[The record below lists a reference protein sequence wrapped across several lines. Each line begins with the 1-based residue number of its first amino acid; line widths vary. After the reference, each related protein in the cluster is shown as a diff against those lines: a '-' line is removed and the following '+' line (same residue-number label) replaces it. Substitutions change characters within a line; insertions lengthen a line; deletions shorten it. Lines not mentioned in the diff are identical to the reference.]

1 MAGRCD
7 EAGRR
12 SDLGREARG
21 EQSWTRVSRVESLLE
36 PCLAGARWRTRG
48 VGDEDKGEHEQRRVS
63 LARRPRR
70 PSSPSFLSTAPACRR
85 ACTELRGPPRA
96 TTVGG
101 RLSVRDGYG
110 QEAASVESSPTPSRR
125 GGGQTVLIDR
135 GRSRRPRSPG
145 LRPSPLLLLPRPLIL
160 SSSLPAG
167 QVVQRFFA
175 HLQDQVP
182 THLHSLQP
190 PHASLALFVALHPLS
205 FNTDLT
211 MLTTTTS
218 LALLAVAGTAA
229 NAAGIVDNLQLF
241 SKLTVSLSCPLNRAR
256 GRTTTPPRPRPLRA
270 AGACS
275 RGGSASLS
283 TLQMD
288 SSALGEAEEHPVG
301 ASGRAQGGGVGGR
314 RSRSAAPNNNE
325 AVLRRRAFKHLV
337 LTRLLPHRAE
347 PRRYELLGRV
357 QGPERRDR

>member
-1 MAGRCD
+1 
-7 EAGRR
+7 
-12 SDLGREARG
+12 
-21 EQSWTRVSRVESLLE
+21 
-36 PCLAGARWRTRG
+36 
-48 VGDEDKGEHEQRRVS
+48 
-63 LARRPRR
+63 
-70 PSSPSFLSTAPACRR
+70 
-85 ACTELRGPPRA
+85 
-96 TTVGG
+96 
-101 RLSVRDGYG
+101 
-110 QEAASVESSPTPSRR
+110 VESSPTPSRR

-288 SSALGEAEEHPVG
+288 SSALGEADEHPVG

-337 LTRLLPHRAE
+337 LTRRLPHRAE

-357 QGPERRDR
+357 QGPERRDRRLPPVRPVRLVLLLLLAVSLSLAMRSTLTLDDVPPPRAARATRPTSSRPRRPTRSRSATTRRTARAARAGTRGPAPTSRA